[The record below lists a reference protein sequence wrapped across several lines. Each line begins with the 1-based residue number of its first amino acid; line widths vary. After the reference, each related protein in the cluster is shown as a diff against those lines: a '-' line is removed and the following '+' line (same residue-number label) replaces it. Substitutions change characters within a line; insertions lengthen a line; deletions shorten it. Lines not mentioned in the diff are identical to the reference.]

1 MADKCCNNKKNKS
14 DWGKCCWNDSKLHK
28 ELNELTEQLEKSKNE
43 IESLDKELI
52 KFQEISK
59 NSHSQ
64 YINLKYDFDSLQI
77 RVEKERKEMKRKVFV
92 ETISHF
98 LPLMEQLR
106 QMVEAIPSDLESNSW
121 VEWVRMVY
129 KNIWNSLES
138 MWVKPIQSIWME
150 VDLELHEP
158 IWVEEWWKDNKW
170 KIVKELERW
179 FIYMENDEKIIIRSA
194 KVIVAN

>member
-1 MADKCCNNKKNKS
+1 MADKCGNNKKNKS
-14 DWGKCCWNDSKLHK
+14 DWGKCCWSDSKLHK

-43 IESLDKELI
+43 IESLDKELK

-106 QMVEAIPSDLESNSW
+106 QMVEAIPWDLESNSW

-138 MWVKPIQSIWME
+138 MWVKPIESIWME

-158 IWVEEWWKDNKW
+158 IWVEEWWEDNKW
-170 KIVKELERW
+170 KILKELERW
-179 FIYMENDEKIIIRSA
+179 FVYMENDEKIIIRSA
-194 KVIVAN
+194 KVIVGN